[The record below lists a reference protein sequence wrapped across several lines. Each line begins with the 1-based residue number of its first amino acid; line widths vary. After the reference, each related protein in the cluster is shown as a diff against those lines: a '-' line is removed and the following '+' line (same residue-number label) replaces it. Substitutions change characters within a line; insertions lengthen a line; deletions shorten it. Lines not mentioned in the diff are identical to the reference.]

1 MLSSLASGILLGLSC
16 GLAPGPLLA
25 LVLAHSLRHGARE
38 GCKIALSPLL
48 TDIPIVLAS
57 WLLASRL
64 AELHLLFG
72 ILAMGGGGFV
82 LFLAWDTV
90 RAGSPDPKLA
100 GEVPNSWLK
109 GAVTNLL
116 NPHPWLFWITVGA
129 PVLAQALARSRAAAL
144 VFLAGFYL
152 LLIGSKIALAM
163 LAARSRSWLTA
174 RPYRITMQALGVLL
188 AVFALLL
195 IREGLRKILAYQL

>member
-1 MLSSLASGILLGLSC
+1 MLSSLASGLLLGLSC

-48 TDIPIVLAS
+48 TDVPIVLAS
-57 WLLASRL
+57 WLLAARL
-64 AELHLLFG
+64 AELRSLFG
-72 ILAMGGGGFV
+72 VLAICGGGFV

-90 RAGSPDPKLA
+90 RVGSPDPNLS
-100 GEVPNSWLK
+100 GEVPNSWFK
-109 GAVTNLL
+109 GVVTNLL

-144 VFLAGFYL
+144 AFLAGFYL
-152 LLIGSKIALAM
+152 LLIGSKIGVAV
-163 LAARSRSWLTA
+163 LAARSRAWLTS
-174 RPYRITMQALGVLL
+174 RPYRITMQALGILL

-195 IREGLRKILAYQL
+195 IRDGLRKMLAYQS